1 MTGIKIRLWH
11 GALRRLH
18 SALGRVT
25 DPLLHYAVDSIGSAA
40 VTTIEAIEE
49 TAAGQKIQ
57 KAWLD
62 LEVVRCGYCQSG
74 QKGRLT
80 MSLDHLASRVAG
92 PSLSRRSF
100 LYAGAAAG
108 GGLML
113 SLTLPF
119 ANGCAEGADVNGLV
133 PNAFIRIERDGQIVL
148 TMPYVEMGRGTYT
161 SIPMLIDIARL
172 FEMDEQ

>member
-1 MTGIKIRLWH
+1 VAWR
-11 GALRRLH
+11 
-18 SALGRVT
+18 
-25 DPLLHYAVDSIGSAA
+25 SAA
-40 VTTIEAIEE
+40 LAQCTWAGRRPGACITQSIAHWERGGYGIEE

-100 LYAGAAAG
+100 L
-108 GGLML
+108 
-113 SLTLPF
+113 
-119 ANGCAEGADVNGLV
+119 
-133 PNAFIRIERDGQIVL
+133 
-148 TMPYVEMGRGTYT
+148 
-161 SIPMLIDIARL
+161 
-172 FEMDEQ
+172 

>member
-1 MTGIKIRLWH
+1 MLFPLAALPVATANCQPGDDHGLHDQSQWRRPHRRVDGDTPLLWVLRDVFGMTGIKIRLWH

-18 SALGRVT
+18 SALGRVA

-80 MSLDHLASRVAG
+80 AQS
-92 PSLSRRSF
+92 
-100 LYAGAAAG
+100 
-108 GGLML
+108 
-113 SLTLPF
+113 
-119 ANGCAEGADVNGLV
+119 
-133 PNAFIRIERDGQIVL
+133 
-148 TMPYVEMGRGTYT
+148 
-161 SIPMLIDIARL
+161 
-172 FEMDEQ
+172 